1 VLITEIVHHA
11 WESVAVKV
19 LLAVLG
25 CLALAA
31 CGGSAPSAPPA
42 NERAQVVSS
51 TPHDT
56 GAFTEG
62 LELDGTTLYEGTGLE
77 GQSDV
82 RVVDLATGAVRKKA
96 DLPEPM
102 FGEGITVVGDKLW
115 QLTYKDGIAI
125 QRDKN
130 TLAEVKR
137 ATYEGEGWGLCDDGS
152 RLVMSNGTDQLTFRD
167 PDTFAQL
174 GTVTVRAT
182 GDPVAMINELECT
195 PDGIYANVWQTDTI
209 VRIDPESGN
218 VTASVDLAD
227 LLTPE
232 ERANADVLNGIAA
245 IPGTGEFLV
254 TGKNWPKVFR
264 VKFVTTQ

>member
-1 VLITEIVHHA
+1 
-11 WESVAVKV
+11 
-19 LLAVLG
+19 
-25 CLALAA
+25 
-31 CGGSAPSAPPA
+31 
-42 NERAQVVSS
+42 
-51 TPHDT
+51 
-56 GAFTEG
+56 
-62 LELDGTTLYEGTGLE
+62 
-77 GQSDV
+77 
-82 RVVDLATGAVRKKA
+82 
-96 DLPEPM
+96 M

-137 ATYEGEGWGLCDDGS
+137 ATYEGEGWGLCHDGS

-209 VRIDPESGN
+209 IRIDPESGN

-245 IPGTGEFLV
+245 VPGTGEFLV
-254 TGKNWPKVFR
+254 TGKNWPKIFR